1 MDSSNTLISA
11 KSLAI
16 KYGLVWTAINLVI
29 FLLVYYAGPQ
39 LMGTWKY
46 SAIQLVIGLGLAVY
60 FTLEI
65 RKQIGG
71 FWSFSEALKS
81 IFILFIIPTIIL
93 FFFSII
99 FARWIEPTYESKI
112 TEMTLNATT
121 ELMERITDDQEIIDK
136 AISDAEIAMVKQFH
150 PSFMDIVKSIGF
162 SVIIYFIGAMIWAA
176 IFKKDRPTFYR
187 TEQVD
192 EELND

>member
-1 MDSSNTLISA
+1 MMDSNKLTSA
-11 KSLAI
+11 KSLAVN
-16 KYGLVWTAINLVI
+16 YGLMWTGINLVI

-46 SAIQLVIGLGLAVY
+46 SAIQLVIGLGLAIY

-81 IFILFIIPTIIL
+81 IFILFIIPTVIL
-93 FFFSII
+93 FFFSLI

-121 ELMERITDDQEIIDK
+121 ELMERITDDQTVIDQ
-136 AISDAEIAMVKQFH
+136 AIADAEVAMRKQFH

-176 IFKKDRPTFYR
+176 IFKKDRPVFYR
-187 TEQVD
+187 TEQID